1 MQVLVLL
8 CYELVITMP
17 FSVNDSLTSA
27 EILHLLIFLIM
38 WLVTCHCHM
47 INLKS
52 TVCIEYFVTHSS
64 KWTFLAPYSVMCVHL
79 KIVPNL
85 GTNSNFAMQIVSSF
99 LKADSILPVSA
110 YSGNGK

>member
-1 MQVLVLL
+1 
-8 CYELVITMP
+8 
-17 FSVNDSLTSA
+17 
-27 EILHLLIFLIM
+27 
-38 WLVTCHCHM
+38 M

-85 GTNSNFAMQIVSSF
+85 GTNSKKKLLYAVLRNKTEPKSEIS
-99 LKADSILPVSA
+99 KILDQN
-110 YSGNGK
+110 GNYTWTREKIPSNLEEPL